1 MAGLLRLKMENKEYE
16 DWLDSLPLE
25 ACYVNEDDWH
35 EEMSCAKEEDDTPGQ
50 DRAGEEGEDS

>member
-1 MAGLLRLKMENKEYE
+1 MKTQDVNPEYE

-25 ACYVNEDDWH
+25 VCYVTEDDWH